1 MFFVIIIIVIVVVIV
16 ICVKKKQEKNV
27 ESKPTVPIIPDGKQQ
42 QEMKEKNPINDF
54 WSKNGNCS
62 IKELEREVYY
72 KENSSLRLK
81 YVVNLFFASE
91 EDGGFGID
99 KKYIKHFFLKKRGST
114 PSTFYKDYLFLF
126 SGLYGK
132 YSKDWFDGNFI
143 FEYIRNMAKAGLLDY
158 LFDYKLGSE
167 CPLWCIH
174 KFYEYWEKENED
186 NISKFKKKLIF
197 DSKSLLY
204 DKRVYDVDS
213 VLART
218 ERLNIVSNMIMKDI
232 PCIYLLDKDGEKTDK
247 CFSTDDLLSMDHYQM
262 LEIMS
267 KSKS

>member
-1 MFFVIIIIVIVVVIV
+1 MFFVIIIVVVVIV

-27 ESKPTVPIIPDGKQQ
+27 ESKPSAPIIPHEKQQ
-42 QEMKEKNPINDF
+42 QEKEEKNPIDYF

-72 KENSSLRLK
+72 KDNSSLRLK

-114 PSTFYKDYLFLF
+114 PRTFYEDYLLLF

-158 LFDYKLGSE
+158 LFDYKLISE
-167 CPLWCIH
+167 CPLWCIYE
-174 KFYEYWEKENED
+174 FYEYWEKENED
-186 NISKFKKKLIF
+186 NISKFNKKLIF
-197 DSKSLLY
+197 NSKSLLY

-213 VLART
+213 ALART
-218 ERLNIVSNMIMKDI
+218 ERLKMVSHMIMMDK
-232 PCIYLLDKDGEKTDK
+232 PCVYLLDEDGEKTDK
-247 CFSTDDLLSMDHYQM
+247 CFSADDLLSMDHYDM
-262 LEIMS
+262 LDILA
-267 KSKS
+267 KSQL